1 MTEKRVFQQDG
12 SLDPLN
18 PMLYILSMKKDFLSI
33 FDFSVDELESLMERA
48 AELKSHF
55 DQGYSPLLGKSV
67 GLFFE
72 QVVTKTF
79 LSFEV
84 GINQLWGRPVLISP
98 YSGFH
103 LNEST
108 SEIARVFSRYLSC
121 LVIGTLEH
129 SKLKEFARYASIPV
143 INAFSDLHSPCQVLA
158 DFLTIFEK
166 KGRFSIKLAYIG
178 EGNNIAHSLIEIA
191 SRFGTDIVFAC
202 PEGYEPYYE
211 IIQEAKKEGMG
222 KIELVDDPLA
232 AVKNAD
238 VIYCTSPSVTTHKNI
253 FQVNLSLLKEA
264 KPDVIVMH
272 SLPAHKGI
280 EITDDVIDSPH
291 SVIFDQVENR
301 LHTQKALF
309 EMLIE

>member
-1 MTEKRVFQQDG
+1 
-12 SLDPLN
+12 
-18 PMLYILSMKKDFLSI
+18 MKKDFLSI
-33 FDFSVDELESLMERA
+33 FDFSVDDLESLMERA

-55 DQGYSPLLGKSV
+55 DPGHSPLLGKSV
-67 GLFFE
+67 GLFFDK
-72 QVVTKTF
+72 VATKTF

-84 GINQLWGRPVLISP
+84 GINQLWGRPVHINP

-103 LNEST
+103 VNESV

-129 SKLKEFARYASIPV
+129 GNLKELAKYASIPV

-178 EGNNIAHSLIEIA
+178 EGNNIAHSLVEGA

-211 IIQEAKKEGMG
+211 IIQEAKKEGMS
-222 KIELVDDPLA
+222 KIELVDDPLV

-238 VIYCTSPSVTTHKNI
+238 VIYTSPTTRAHKNI

-264 KPDVIVMH
+264 KSDVIIMH
-272 SLPAHKGI
+272 SLPTHKGI
-280 EITDDVIDSPH
+280 EITDEVIDSPH

-301 LHTQKALF
+301 LHTQKAIF

>member
-1 MTEKRVFQQDG
+1 
-12 SLDPLN
+12 
-18 PMLYILSMKKDFLSI
+18 MLYILSMKKDFLSI
-33 FDFSVDELESLMERA
+33 FDFSVDDLESLMERA

-55 DQGYSPLLGKSV
+55 DPGHSPLLGKSV
-67 GLFFE
+67 GLFFDK
-72 QVVTKTF
+72 VAAKTF

-84 GINQLWGRPVLISP
+84 GINQLWGRPVHINP

-103 LNEST
+103 VNESV
-108 SEIARVFSRYLSC
+108 SEIAQVFSRYLSC

-129 SKLKEFARYASIPV
+129 NNLKELARYASIPV

-178 EGNNIAHSLIEIA
+178 EGNNIAHSLLEGA

-211 IIQEAKKEGMG
+211 IIQEARKEGMS

-238 VIYCTSPSVTTHKNI
+238 VIYTSPTTTTHKNI

-264 KPDVIVMH
+264 KSDVIIMH
-272 SLPAHKGI
+272 SLPSHKGI
-280 EITDDVIDSPH
+280 EITEDVIDSPH

-301 LHTQKALF
+301 LHTQKAIF